1 ITAILTIKKPRSI
14 LFYSFFPLHFFK
26 QVLNKYA
33 HSLGLSTQWNFMDV
47 FSLDKELLDMLPKP
61 VACLLFI
68 YPITDKSEAAPIGE
82 KLPASTEGVYFMKQ
96 TVSNACGTVALLH
109 AIANKRDQLQIEK
122 DSTLDKFFAKT
133 KDSTPEERAKIMET
147 DEVQSRLKFIA
158 KLLSSGASG
167 SVSGGVGGARR
178 RDATGLNTAHE
189 SVATEG
195 QTSAPD
201 RESRTNLHYIA
212 LLNRGG
218 KILEFDGR
226 RDGPVS
232 HGDTNESN
240 FLADSATVVQ
250 KFMAR
255 QSDDLNFSIVA
266 LAKGESP
273 F

>member
-1 ITAILTIKKPRSI
+1 
-14 LFYSFFPLHFFK
+14 
-26 QVLNKYA
+26 
-33 HSLGLSTQWNFMDV
+33 LSTQWNFMDV

-147 DEVQSRLKFIA
+147 DE
-158 KLLSSGASG
+158 
-167 SVSGGVGGARR
+167 
-178 RDATGLNTAHE
+178 GLNTAHE
-189 SVATEG
+189 SAATEG